1 MTAPQYDADATL
13 PPGVLRV
20 GDLGSAMQGLNG
32 TKVTE
37 TTKGRMVGNFLAT
50 PGGFAGGPIDFLVGL
65 LGQFLGNIAD
75 DANDITLEGPQD
87 LPDLIHDFFA
97 DLPLVGIIIDIFD
110 AMLGTYDGDDPVL
123 NGIQNLFALIRRFLE
138 LITNPVGALTDVAPT
153 VVTQFF
159 SNLQKYMQGIT
170 VTSDPAEF
178 FTGLGNV
185 AQNLIDKIAQGLGSS
200 GAGHS
205 VDDVRS
211 LLSLTAGRLDEVEAA
226 ITNLNDVAAATS
238 VTPAYVADL
247 EDMATALRSQLAWP
261 SVASGA
267 AATTGGASGN
277 TAAYTGSTLS
287 GHVHGLNSHTHSVPA
302 HSHTV
307 SVVMPTYTPDRVFGS
322 STAYVDFTP
331 CWADRRGNATTVSW
345 VVGADT
351 SIFSIDAYY
360 MGLMIYNPDNGNL
373 EKVWDSGDI
382 KNGVANTTTLQEVIL
397 DMALVDQTYTPG
409 QLLFLAHQ
417 QIAPGLVQA
426 ARSFAC
432 VPQAGIGRPSSWTDS
447 HGVVH
452 ERLLDA
458 ASYRSPSRLGSIPAS
473 ISFSS
478 LTRVNTRIPWGALGV
493 NTEAV

>member
-1 MTAPQYDADATL
+1 MTSPQLPSQPISSPYALLANGANGATSGLAEFASWTKADWDAFLSGKWVPHFDGIGGPLAAAWEWINAITSAFQGDFGPLEDLLGEVVEGFVAGFNDLRAAFEGTYTGSDPVLSAIQTFIGGKWSGLGNAQTMLQQIADILNGLIVTPINSAVQGVKDWFAGLVGWQSTTTSNVADATS
-13 PPGVLRV
+13 
-20 GDLGSAMQGLNG
+20 SASAAN
-32 TKVTE
+32 TK
-37 TTKGRMVGNFLAT
+37 
-50 PGGFAGGPIDFLVGL
+50 
-65 LGQFLGNIAD
+65 
-75 DANDITLEGPQD
+75 
-87 LPDLIHDFFA
+87 
-97 DLPLVGIIIDIFD
+97 
-110 AMLGTYDGDDPVL
+110 
-123 NGIQNLFALIRRFLE
+123 
-138 LITNPVGALTDVAPT
+138 
-153 VVTQFF
+153 
-159 SNLQKYMQGIT
+159 S
-170 VTSDPAEF
+170 
-178 FTGLGNV
+178 
-185 AQNLIDKIAQGLGSS
+185 QNLIDALIAGLGGS
-200 GAGHS
+200 GTGHT
-205 VDDVRS
+205 V
-211 LLSLTAGRLDEVEAA
+211 AEVQAA
-226 ITNLNDVAAATS
+226 IANLNNVPAASS
-238 VTPAYVADL
+238 VTPAYAADL

-267 AATTGGASGN
+267 AATTGRASGD
-277 TAAYTGSTLS
+277 TDAYTGSTLS

-331 CWADRRGNATTVSW
+331 CWVDRRGEATTVSW

-397 DMALVDQTYTPG
+397 DMALVGQEYTPG